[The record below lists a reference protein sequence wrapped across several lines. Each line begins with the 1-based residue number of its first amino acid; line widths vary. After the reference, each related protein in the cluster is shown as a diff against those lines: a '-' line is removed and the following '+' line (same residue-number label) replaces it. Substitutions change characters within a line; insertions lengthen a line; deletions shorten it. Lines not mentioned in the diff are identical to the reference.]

1 MEIEDKENLRDNYL
15 DAIEGRPTNITT
27 DKKGQRWMTMLFTN
41 YHLAMESSIL
51 SSIAKKK
58 SAKEIWDAHRIV

>member
-27 DKKGQRWMTMLFTN
+27 DKRWMTMLFTN